1 MAIEQQEQC
10 PNTFRYYG
18 AECWTVRHVWCQG
31 SLLARSTTRGT
42 MEVRDLEPLSRV
54 LQVGETRRTQVSLS
68 SIECCFVFFLL
79 STFYLSTKNG

>member
-1 MAIEQQEQC
+1 M
-10 PNTFRYYG
+10 
-18 AECWTVRHVWCQG
+18 RHVWCQG

-68 SIECCFVFFLL
+68 SIECCFVCFFAFHILPL
-79 STFYLSTKNG
+79 NKEWLIPQTLDTAPMMVAMSM